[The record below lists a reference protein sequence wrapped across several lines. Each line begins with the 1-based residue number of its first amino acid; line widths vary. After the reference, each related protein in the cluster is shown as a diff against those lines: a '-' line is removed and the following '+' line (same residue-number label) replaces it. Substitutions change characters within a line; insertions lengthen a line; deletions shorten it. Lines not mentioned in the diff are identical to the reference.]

1 MRMLNRF
8 FYILVCIAA
17 ALVAVAQDKPSTND
31 QANPQAAAAECH
43 PRNGLP
49 NFYSKLRQGG
59 DVRIAY
65 LGGSITAQDGWRPKS
80 LAWYQEQFPKARITE
95 INAAIGGTG
104 SDLGVFRLR
113 HDVLE
118 HHPDLLFV
126 EFAVNDGGADPADI
140 YRQMEGIVRQTWKTD
155 PSIDICFVYTLVKD
169 FLKPLQE
176 GHFPRAASAMEKVAD
191 HYAIPSI
198 HMGVEVARLEKEGKL
213 VFTGAKPQTDAEKAA
228 LEGKVL
234 FSPDSV
240 HPYTDTG
247 HALYLQAIIRSMS
260 TIEKIGKPAPHDLS
274 APLVTD
280 NLQSAQMLPLDRA
293 RLSDG
298 WVKLDPATNHL
309 ARDFAQRLSPLWKA
323 SKPGE
328 TITLKFRGSSLAFYD
343 LVGPDC
349 GQISAKVDDQ
359 PPRIQPRFDA
369 FCTYHRLSK
378 WPVADSLSD
387 TVHTVKLTIQAEQP
401 DKVKILAQRNEKMDD
416 LKRFDG
422 TAWYVGAILVVGDL
436 LPIE

>member
-1 MRMLNRF
+1 MCVFNTF
-8 FYILVCIAA
+8 FHIAVCMATTLAA
-17 ALVAVAQDKPSTND
+17 FAQDKPSTND
-31 QANPQAAAAECH
+31 LANPQAAAVECR

-49 NFYSKLRQGG
+49 NFYSKLRQNG
-59 DVRIAY
+59 DMRIAY
-65 LGGSITAQDGWRPKS
+65 LGGSITAQDGWRPQT
-80 LAWYQEQFPKARITE
+80 LAWFQKQFPKAHISE

-104 SDLGVFRLR
+104 SDLGVYRLR
-113 HDVLE
+113 HDVLD

-140 YRQMEGIVRQTWKTD
+140 YRQMEGIIRQTWKSD

-169 FLKPLQE
+169 YLKPLQE

-228 LEGKVL
+228 LKGKIL

-247 HALYLQAIIRSMS
+247 HAIYLQAIIRSMAQ
-260 TIEKIGKPAPHDLS
+260 IENLGKPAPHVLG
-274 APLVTD
+274 APLVPN
-280 NLQSAQMLPLDRA
+280 NLEAAQMLPLDRA
-293 RLSDG
+293 RLSAG

-309 ARDFAQRLSPLWKA
+309 ARDFAHYLSPMWTA

-328 TITLKFRGSSLAFYD
+328 TLTIKFRGATLAIYD
-343 LVGPDC
+343 LLGPDC
-349 GQISAKVDDQ
+349 GQVSVQIDDQ
-359 PPRIQPRFDA
+359 PSRVQPRFDA
-369 FCTYHRLSK
+369 FCIYHRLAK
-378 WPVADSLSD
+378 WAVADHLSN
-387 TVHTVKLTIQAEQP
+387 TVHTVKFTIQAEQP

-416 LKRFDG
+416 PKRFDG
-422 TAWYVGAILVVGDL
+422 TAWYAGAILVVGEL
-436 LPIE
+436 LPVE

>member
-1 MRMLNRF
+1 MRMINKF
-8 FYILVCIAA
+8 IQVAVFMAT
-17 ALVAVAQDKPSTND
+17 ALVAAAQNNPSTND
-31 QANPQAAAAECH
+31 LNNPQAAAVECR

-59 DVRIAY
+59 DVRIGY

-80 LAWYQEQFPKARITE
+80 LALFKEQFPKAHITE

-104 SDLGVFRLR
+104 SDLGVFRLH

-126 EFAVNDGGADPADI
+126 EFAVNDGGAAPMDI
-140 YRQMEGIVRQTWKTD
+140 YRQMEGIVRQTWKFD
-155 PSIDICFVYTLVKD
+155 PNIDICFVYTLVKEY
-169 FLKPLQE
+169 LKPLQE
-176 GHFPRAASAMEKVAD
+176 GHFPRAASAMEIVAD
-191 HYAIPSI
+191 HYAISSI
-198 HMGVEVARLEKEGKL
+198 HMGVEVARLEKDGKL
-213 VFTGAKPQTDAEKAA
+213 VFTGAKPRTDAEKAA

-240 HPYTDTG
+240 HPYEDTG
-247 HALYLQAIIRSMS
+247 HALYLQAIARSMH
-260 TIEKIGKPAPHDLS
+260 IIDGLGKPAPHVLGK
-274 APLVTD
+274 PLLPD
-280 NLQSAQMLPLDRA
+280 NLESAQMLPLDRA
-293 RLSDG
+293 QLSAG
-298 WVKLDPATNHL
+298 WAKLDPATNHL
-309 ARDFAQRLSPLWKA
+309 ARDFGQRLSPLWKA

-328 TITLKFRGSSLAFYD
+328 TITVKFRGSSLAFYD

-349 GQISAKVDDQ
+349 GQVSAQIDDQ

-369 FCTYHRLSK
+369 YCTYHRLSK
-378 WPVADSLSD
+378 CIVADRLPN
-387 TVHTVKLTIQAEQP
+387 TIHTVKLTILAEQP

-416 LKRFDG
+416 PKRFDG
-422 TAWYVGAILVVGDL
+422 TAWYVGAILVVGDV

>member
-1 MRMLNRF
+1 MRVFKKF
-8 FYILVCIAA
+8 FHIAVCMAT
-17 ALVAVAQDKPSTND
+17 ALAAVAQNKPSTND
-31 QANPQAAAAECH
+31 LANPQAAAVECR
-43 PRNGLP
+43 PRGGLP
-49 NFYSKLRQGG
+49 NFYSKLRQPA

-80 LAWYQEQFPKARITE
+80 LAWFQEKFPKARITE

-140 YRQMEGIVRQTWKTD
+140 YRQMEGIVRQTWESD
-155 PSIDICFVYTLVKD
+155 PAIDICFVYTLVKD

-191 HYAIPSI
+191 HYSIPSI
-198 HMGVEVARLEKEGKL
+198 HMGVEVAQLEKEGKL
-213 VFTGAKPQTDAEKAA
+213 VFTGAKPKTDAEKTA
-228 LEGKVL
+228 LEGKIL

-247 HALYLQAIIRSMS
+247 HALYLQAIARSMAMMES
-260 TIEKIGKPAPHDLS
+260 PGKPTPHVLGT
-274 APLVTD
+274 PLVAD
-280 NLQSAQMLPLDRA
+280 HLQAAQMLPLDRA
-293 RLSDG
+293 RLSAG

-309 ARDFAQRLSPLWKA
+309 ARDFAHYLSPMWTA

-328 TITLKFRGSSLAFYD
+328 TLTIKFRGATIAIYD
-343 LVGPDC
+343 LLGPDC
-349 GQISAKVDDQ
+349 GQVSAQIDDQ
-359 PPRIQPRFDA
+359 PAHVHPRFDA
-369 FCTYHRLSK
+369 YCTYHRLAK
-378 WPVADSLSD
+378 WAVADHLSN
-387 TVHTVKLTIQAEQP
+387 TVHTVKFTIQAEQP
-401 DKVKILAQRNEKMDD
+401 DKVRILAQRNEKMDD
-416 LKRFDG
+416 PKRFDG

-436 LPIE
+436 LPNE

>member
-1 MRMLNRF
+1 MLNKL
-8 FYILVCIAA
+8 FYIAA
-17 ALVAVAQDKPSTND
+17 CMATALVAMAQDKPSTND
-31 QANPQAAAAECH
+31 LANPQADAVECR

-49 NFYSKLRQGG
+49 NFYNKLHQGG

-80 LAWYQEQFPKARITE
+80 LAWFQGQFPKARITE

-113 HDVLE
+113 HDVLQ

-126 EFAVNDGGADPADI
+126 EFAVNDGGADPKDI
-140 YRQMEGIVRQTWKTD
+140 YRQMEGIVRQTWKFD
-155 PSIDICFVYTLVKD
+155 PAIDICFVYTLVKD
-169 FLKPLQE
+169 YLKPLQE

-213 VFTGAKPQTDAEKAA
+213 VFTGDKPKTDAEKAS
-228 LEGKVL
+228 LEGKIL

-260 TIEKIGKPAPHDLS
+260 SIEKIGKPAPHVLD
-274 APLVTD
+274 APLVED
-280 NLQSAQMLPLDRA
+280 HLQAAQMLPLDQA
-293 RLSDG
+293 RLSAG
-298 WVKLDPATNHL
+298 WVKLDPATNRL
-309 ARDFAQRLSPLWKA
+309 AHDFGQRLSPLWSA
-323 SKPGE
+323 YKPGA
-328 TITLKFRGSSLAFYD
+328 TITLKFRGTSLAFYD

-349 GQISAKVDDQ
+349 GQVSAQIDDQ
-359 PPRIQPRFDA
+359 PAHIQPRFDA
-369 FCTYHRLSK
+369 YCTYHRLAK
-378 WPVADSLSD
+378 WLVADRLPN
-387 TVHTVKLTIQAEQP
+387 TIHTVKLTIQSEQP
-401 DKVKILAQRNEKMDD
+401 DKVKILAERNEKMDD
-416 LKRFDG
+416 PKRFDG

-436 LPIE
+436 LPVE